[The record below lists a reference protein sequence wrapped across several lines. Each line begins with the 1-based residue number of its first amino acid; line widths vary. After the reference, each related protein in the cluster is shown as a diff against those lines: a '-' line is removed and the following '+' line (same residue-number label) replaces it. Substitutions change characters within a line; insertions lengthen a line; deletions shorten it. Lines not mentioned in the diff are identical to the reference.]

1 MAIRIPIV
9 TDFQGDGIKKT
20 YAEFKNLSTNAEKA
34 SFLMKRA
41 MIPATAAIAAL
52 GVELV
57 QAAKAAAADQA
68 SQAQLAR
75 QLTASTNATTSQIK
89 ANEDFISSIQMSAA
103 VADDELR
110 PALASLVRGTGDLE
124 TAQNALQT
132 VLDVSAATGKG
143 VQEVADAVSK
153 AYGGNTKAIKQLSPE
168 LFGLI
173 KDGASVNE
181 VMQSLNGTFG
191 GASEA
196 AAKSAQGSFKK
207 ISIALGEIQEMIG
220 NQVLPYMT
228 KLTDSLTNIATWVN
242 KNPQTWGKLADG
254 IKFVGIEFFKATNSA
269 FGFFSSLVNGISN
282 LVTTEKQFGA
292 YNEKLGVSNAQQMRI
307 ADSAGIANK
316 GLVNLGDGAGGAGKA
331 VDEMA
336 KKIKEARDEI
346 EKQFSDALD
355 AAKGKLE
362 EAKTAYDDF
371 KTTVSESVTGEFSIS
386 GAADAAKEAGT
397 TILAQLTQQAQGAKA
412 FGSKVE
418 QLLKMGLSERALR
431 SVLAAGQEAGDAIA
445 TELIQGGSDAITG
458 PNGINQMLDS
468 LNSFADR
475 LGILSADMFYGAGV
489 KQGEAMLKG
498 IEDAIAGATTKLKN
512 PKLNLAD
519 VKGVGANFQNQV
531 GAIMLGPTSSSM
543 AAIPTSAEEFAAQR
557 GGSVYN
563 INVSGGLNSSAE
575 QGKAVIDAIR
585 AANRAYGPA
594 AIAVA

>member
-41 MIPATAAIAAL
+41 MIPATAAVAAL
-52 GVELV
+52 GVELI

-371 KTTVSESVTGEFSIS
+371 KTTVSQSVTGEFSIS

-543 AAIPTSAEEFAAQR
+543 AAIPTSAEEFASMR

>member
-41 MIPATAAIAAL
+41 MIPATAAVAAL
-52 GVELV
+52 GVELI

-316 GLVNLGDGAGGAGKA
+316 GLLNLGDGAGGAGKA

-362 EAKTAYDDF
+362 EAKTAYDEF
-371 KTTVSESVTGEFSIS
+371 KTTVSQSVTGEFSIS

-468 LNSFADR
+468 LNLFADR

-498 IEDAIAGATTKLKN
+498 IENAIAGATTKLKN

-543 AAIPTSAEEFAAQR
+543 AAIPTSAEEHAAMR
-557 GGSVYN
+557 GGSIYN

>member
-1 MAIRIPIV
+1 MAIRIPII

-41 MIPATAAIAAL
+41 MIPATAAVTAL
-52 GVELV
+52 GVELI

-228 KLTDSLTNIATWVN
+228 RLTDSLTNIATWVN

-269 FGFFSSLVNGISN
+269 FGFFGSLVNGISN

-316 GLVNLGDGAGGAGKA
+316 GLLNLGDGAGGAGKA

-362 EAKTAYDDF
+362 EAKTAYDEF
-371 KTTVSESVTGEFSIS
+371 KTTVSQSVTGEFSIS

-468 LNSFADR
+468 LNMFADA
-475 LGILSADMFYGAGV
+475 LGVMGADMFYGAGV

-498 IEDAIAGATTKLKN
+498 IEDAIAGAQAKLKN

-519 VKGVGANFQNQV
+519 VKGIGANFQDLTN
-531 GAIMLGPTSSSM
+531 AIFLGPSESTM
-543 AAIPTSAEEFAAQR
+543 ASIPTSAEEFAAMR

>member
-41 MIPATAAIAAL
+41 MIPATAAVAAL
-52 GVELV
+52 GVELI

-543 AAIPTSAEEFAAQR
+543 AAIPTSAEEHAAMR
-557 GGSVYN
+557 GGSQYN
-563 INVSGGLNSSAE
+563 ITVNGGLNSSAE